1 MNMERTELYRRYRP
15 QNFSE
20 IVGNEATI
28 KSLKKEL
35 ENGSH
40 TFLMTGPA
48 GCGKT
53 TLARI
58 MAKEVG
64 AGDLSIHEI
73 NSAENRGID
82 TAREVM
88 EQMRYN
94 PSDGKAIVWIFD
106 ECFHKDTLIDTLRGR
121 VKISEVTPNELIFNS
136 DGVTRVE
143 TVQKKKVDVNR
154 LVILTTNYGQ
164 LLTTREHLFYTN
176 KGFVKAEKLVKG
188 DGLYDIQDMP
198 NMWKGISN
206 VSVNKFRNLR
216 KCLWWVAT
224 QTERVIGETEEIL
237 FRYEREKQERIDLPS
252 VWEDFYSSGKRP
264 SEVLFDILQS
274 YWTKAYNGSISESG
288 MCDLWERI
296 QREALEQEK
305 DLFKKLSVYLD
316 GFEFCWQEMF
326 GKEKTTDDGKQSVKK
341 SLCLTKDERYKNK
354 EWNTAYLEWKAWR
367 ERSVHE
373 RADDIIQTVG
383 GGVVFR
389 VTDKNSQKITISNE
403 LQSRYRESIFENCDR
418 SGRSDPQFSEATC
431 VGLKENEFVGSVRVE
446 SVEIYQS
453 ADKSKSFR
461 CYFTDK
467 ELSDGVVDMYDLGVE
482 GSPTYYANG
491 VLVHNCHQWLAPV
504 QNAFLKAL
512 EDTPQHVYFFLC
524 TTDPQK
530 LIAPLKTR
538 CSIIN
543 VKPLTNDEMTYLLKR
558 TARAEK
564 IKIGN
569 EVYERICEIAQGGSR
584 KGLKLLAKVIYLDSD
599 EERLEVLKAGEDNE
613 TAESLELC
621 RALCKKT
628 GLKALLGLLKNVDTS
643 DPEKVRQGVMGYM
656 NSCLLKGVVT
666 NEIVATL
673 QAFSSADTYRNGKVA
688 LTVAIVDRCDMI
700 EE

>member
-1 MNMERTELYRRYRP
+1 MIELYRKYRP
-15 QNFSE
+15 TSFDDV
-20 IVGNEATI
+20 VGNETAI
-28 KSLKKEL
+28 KALKKEL

-40 TFLMTGPA
+40 VFLLTGNA

-64 AGDLSIHEI
+64 AGDLSIREI

-94 PSDGKAIVWIFD
+94 PSDGDSLVWIFD

-121 VKISEVTPNELIFNS
+121 VKISEVTPNELVFNS

-154 LVILTTNYGQ
+154 LAILTTNYGQ
-164 LLTTREHLFYTN
+164 LLTTCEHLFYTN
-176 KGFVKAEKLVKG
+176 RGFVKAEKLVKG
-188 DGLYDIQDMP
+188 DVLYDIQDMP

-206 VSVNKFRNLR
+206 ISVNKFRNLR
-216 KCLWWVAT
+216 KSLWWVAT

-252 VWEDFYSSGKRP
+252 VWEDFYGSGKRP
-264 SEVLFDILQS
+264 SEVLFDILRS

-316 GFEFCWQEMF
+316 GFDFCWQEMF
-326 GKEKTTDDGKQSVKK
+326 GKEKTTDDRKQSVKK
-341 SLCLTKDERYKNK
+341 SLCLAKDERYKNE
-354 EWNTAYLEWKAWR
+354 EWNAAYLEWKAWR
-367 ERSVHE
+367 ERSVYE
-373 RADDIIQTVG
+373 RADDIIQTAG
-383 GGVVFR
+383 GGLVFG
-389 VTDKNSQKITISNE
+389 TSYKNNEKITISDE
-403 LQSRYRESIFENCDR
+403 LQGRYRESIFEDCDR

-431 VGLKENEFVGSVRVE
+431 VGLKENEFAGSVRVE

-453 ADKSKSFR
+453 TDKSKSFR

-491 VLVHNCHQWLAPV
+491 LLVHNCHQWLAPV

-512 EDTPQHVYFFLC
+512 EDTPEHVYFFLC

-538 CSIIN
+538 CSTVN
-543 VKPLTNDEMTYLLKR
+543 VSPLDDKEMTFLLKR
-558 TARAEK
+558 TARAEGK
-564 IKIGN
+564 KLTPEITQ
-569 EVYERICEIAQGGSR
+569 RICELAQGGSR
-584 KGLKLLAKVIYLDSD
+584 TGLKLLGKVLFLDSD
-599 EERLEVLKAGEDNE
+599 EERMEALKVDSDENSQ
-613 TAESLELC
+613 TIELC
-621 RALCKKT
+621 RALLAKDCTSAK
-628 GLKALLGLLKNVDTS
+628 LLKLLKTLDLSNS
-643 DPEKVRQGVMGYM
+643 ESVRQAVMGYM
-656 NSCLLKGVVT
+656 NSVLLSGRGSPEAVC
-666 NEIVATL
+666 AM
-673 QAFSSADTYRNGKVA
+673 QAFSNADTYRNGKFA
-688 LTVAIVDRCDMI
+688 ITVAILDFI
-700 EE
+700 NLLG

>member
-1 MNMERTELYRRYRP
+1 MIELYRKYRP
-15 QNFSE
+15 TSFDDV
-20 IVGNEATI
+20 VGNETAI
-28 KSLKKEL
+28 KALKKEL

-40 TFLMTGPA
+40 VFLLTGNA

-64 AGDLSIHEI
+64 AGDLSIREI

-94 PSDGKAIVWIFD
+94 PSDGDSLVWIFD

-121 VKISEVTPNELIFNS
+121 VKISEVTPNELVFNS

-154 LVILTTNYGQ
+154 LAILTTNYGQ
-164 LLTTREHLFYTN
+164 LLTTCEHLFYTN
-176 KGFVKAEKLVKG
+176 RGFVKAEKLVKG
-188 DGLYDIQDMP
+188 DVLYDIQDMP

-206 VSVNKFRNLR
+206 ISVNKFRNLR
-216 KCLWWVAT
+216 KSLWWVAT

-316 GFEFCWQEMF
+316 GFDFCWQEMF
-326 GKEKTTDDGKQSVKK
+326 GKEKTTDDRKQSVKK
-341 SLCLTKDERYKNK
+341 SLCLAKDERYKNE
-354 EWNTAYLEWKAWR
+354 EWNAAYLEWKAWR
-367 ERSVHE
+367 ERSVYE
-373 RADDIIQTVG
+373 RADDIIQTAG
-383 GGVVFR
+383 GGLVFG
-389 VTDKNSQKITISNE
+389 TSHKNNEKITISDE
-403 LQSRYRESIFENCDR
+403 LQGGYRESIFEDCDR

-431 VGLKENEFVGSVRVE
+431 VGLKENEFAGSVRVE

-453 ADKSKSFR
+453 TDKSKSFR

-491 VLVHNCHQWLAPV
+491 LLVHNCHQWLAPV

-512 EDTPQHVYFFLC
+512 EDTPEHVYFFLC

-538 CSIIN
+538 CSTVN
-543 VKPLTNDEMTYLLKR
+543 VSPLDDKEMTFLLKR
-558 TARAEK
+558 TARAEGK
-564 IKIGN
+564 KLTPEITQ
-569 EVYERICEIAQGGSR
+569 RICELAQGGSR
-584 KGLKLLAKVIYLDSD
+584 TGLKLLGKVLFLDSD
-599 EERLEVLKAGEDNE
+599 EERMEALKVDSDENSQ
-613 TAESLELC
+613 TIELC
-621 RALCKKT
+621 RALLAKDCTSAK
-628 GLKALLGLLKNVDTS
+628 LLKLLKTLDLSNS
-643 DPEKVRQGVMGYM
+643 ESVRQAVMGYM
-656 NSCLLKGVVT
+656 NSVLLSGRGSPEAVC
-666 NEIVATL
+666 AM
-673 QAFSSADTYRNGKVA
+673 QAFSNADTYRNGKFA
-688 LTVAIVDRCDMI
+688 ITVAILDFI
-700 EE
+700 NLLG